1 MFLMIKILYDLS
13 KMTKII
19 YIHMCHLQ
27 PIFKKINLQIPC
39 NVSQYMHVTMRTSN
53 LFALVDLVG

>member
-1 MFLMIKILYDLS
+1 MFLMTKILYDLS
-13 KMTKII
+13 KMTKEYIFTCVI
-19 YIHMCHLQ
+19 YNQ
-27 PIFKKINLQIPC
+27 FKKKINLQIPC